1 MRKIEPRTYSYG
13 GAVVYFGIAVVCGGS
28 VVQQVAS
35 TIDGWKMKCSAR
47 PYKLDKQY
55 SSIDSRIQNKRHTRI
70 KRGRYLKARMANG
83 KSGFII

>member
-35 TIDGWKMKCSAR
+35 TIDGWKMKCSA
-47 PYKLDKQY
+47 QC
-55 SSIDSRIQNKRHTRI
+55 
-70 KRGRYLKARMANG
+70 KALQIG
-83 KSGFII
+83 QTIFQH